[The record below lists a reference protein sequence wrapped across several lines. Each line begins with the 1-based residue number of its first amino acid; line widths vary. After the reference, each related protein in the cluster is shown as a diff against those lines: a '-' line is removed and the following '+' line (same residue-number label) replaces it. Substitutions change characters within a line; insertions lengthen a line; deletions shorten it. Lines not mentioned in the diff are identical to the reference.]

1 MDSAKQDK
9 ALIHFLTAELPE
21 GFINYEL
28 HSHELQ
34 RRGAK
39 QLTSVSYMQVK
50 SKLADF
56 ILEQSSESYI
66 KYIGVVNGE
75 VKLQK

>member
-9 ALIHFLTAELPE
+9 ALMHFLTAERPE

-28 HSHELQ
+28 HSHDIQ

-39 QLTSVSYMQVK
+39 QLTSAS
-50 SKLADF
+50 
-56 ILEQSSESYI
+56 
-66 KYIGVVNGE
+66 
-75 VKLQK
+75 

>member
-9 ALIHFLTAELPE
+9 ALIHVLAVERPE

-39 QLTSVSYMQVK
+39 QLTSTS
-50 SKLADF
+50 
-56 ILEQSSESYI
+56 
-66 KYIGVVNGE
+66 
-75 VKLQK
+75 

>member
-1 MDSAKQDK
+1 MNSAKQDK
-9 ALIHFLTAELPE
+9 ALIHFLTAEQPK

-39 QLTSVSYMQVK
+39 QLTSAS
-50 SKLADF
+50 
-56 ILEQSSESYI
+56 
-66 KYIGVVNGE
+66 
-75 VKLQK
+75 